1 MLLAMTIGTALGAR
15 AVLNSQSEQR
25 FSDVVSGA
33 SNSVRAD
40 LDRSF
45 TEMAALEAY
54 IRTQASLDSESF
66 QVFASTLVQ
75 RTAGAEAVGFAP
87 RISAAEA
94 EQFAD
99 QMASQGTELRDF
111 RATGV
116 QTDQYP
122 VAYIFPPL
130 EGLLATG
137 VNLAA
142 DPRFGTSVVQSLA
155 NRSPAASGPV
165 SPRTNP
171 SAQPWFFLFQPV
183 FGDPE
188 PGKHP
193 SEGPLMGYAFSVY
206 RTTDFLAAPLDRN
219 GLSDLPLQVF
229 DTTAGRPSALIFP
242 ELDEAADDELPSGWV
257 QTSVDFAGRRWTLQF
272 ETPDQFGLSILE
284 RNVWLIVLSA
294 GLGLTVFASV
304 SMFSLLRARIAAH
317 SDLDLMTSQMRVMVG
332 SAVEGIVVLDDE
344 NRLLLANRSFSEAF
358 GMPDPDLL
366 THRDWA
372 AVRESAG
379 VQFEDRDR
387 FFETLARLSVSQERS
402 LASEDVRIVNPVQR
416 TLSMSSSPITDNFGG
431 YLGRLFVF
439 RDVTAER
446 SAEEAKS
453 DFVSMVSHELR
464 TPLTSIVGYV
474 DLLREGAGGEQTLET
489 ARLLEVVSRNGN
501 RLARLVSDILDL
513 SRIDSARFDLE
524 LGEVDVRSLVTD
536 IAESVSADY
545 TAKGQRLVVQVA
557 EDIPAAWLD
566 RVRIGQVLTNLLSNG
581 HRYTPEGG
589 EVKVT
594 AYTED
599 TDLVISVSDN
609 GFGISLDDQQRV
621 FERFAR
627 VGRNGPRPAGSTGLG
642 LAVTK
647 ALVELHGGTISV
659 RSEPRVGSEFTVR
672 IPLTRADQSAA

>member
-1 MLLAMTIGTALGAR
+1 MTIGTAFGVR

-54 IRTQASLDSESF
+54 LRTQTELNNSDF

-87 RISAAEA
+87 RISASAAGDFATEMQ
-94 EQFAD
+94 EQGVD
-99 QMASQGTELRDF
+99 LNDF
-111 RATGV
+111 SPSGV
-116 QTDQYP
+116 QTDQFP
-122 VAYIFPPL
+122 VAYLFPPID
-130 EGLLATG
+130 GLIETGRNLAT
-137 VNLAA
+137 

-155 NRSPAASGPV
+155 ARSPSATGPV
-165 SPRTNP
+165 SLRTNP

-193 SEGPLMGYAFSVY
+193 SQGPLKGYAFTVY
-206 RTTDFLAAPLDRN
+206 RTADFLAAPLDRSE
-219 GLSDLPLQVF
+219 LSDLPLQVF
-229 DTTAGRPSALIFP
+229 DTTAGRASALIFP
-242 ELDEAADDELPSGWV
+242 ELDESANDELRSGWV
-257 QTSVDFAGRRWTLQF
+257 QTSIDFADRRWTLQF
-272 ETPDQFGLSILE
+272 KTPEQFGLSSLE

-304 SMFSLLRARIAAH
+304 SMFSLLKARSTAH
-317 SDLDLMTSQMRVMVG
+317 SDLDLMTSQMRVIVN

-344 NRLLLANRSFSEAF
+344 NRLLLANRSFTEAF

-379 VQFEDRDR
+379 VELEDRNR
-387 FFETLARLSVSQERS
+387 LFQTLAQLSASEERS
-402 LASEDVRIVNPVQR
+402 LASVDVRIANPVRR
-416 TLSMSSSPITDNFGG
+416 TLSMSSSPITDSFGG

-439 RDVTAER
+439 RDVTIER

-474 DLLREGAGGEQTLET
+474 DLLREGAAGEQTPET
-489 ARLLEVVSRNGN
+489 SRLLDVVSRNGN

-524 LGEVDVRSLVTD
+524 ISEVGIGSLIND
-536 IAESVSADY
+536 IVESVSTDFEQNDQQFSVDVDAS
-545 TAKGQRLVVQVA
+545 
-557 EDIPAAWLD
+557 IPAMMVD
-566 RVRIGQVLTNLLSNG
+566 RVRIGQVLTNLLSNAQ
-581 HRYTPEGG
+581 RYTPDGG
-589 EVKVT
+589 RVGLR
-594 AYTED
+594 AYVEHEN
-599 TDLVISVSDN
+599 LVLSVADS
-609 GFGISLDDQQRV
+609 GFGISREDQERV

-627 VGRNGPRPAGSTGLG
+627 VGRNGPRPEGSTGLG
-642 LAVTK
+642 LAITK
-647 ALVELHGGTISV
+647 ALVELHGGTIQIK
-659 RSEPRVGSEFTVR
+659 SESGAGSEFTVR
-672 IPLTRADQSAA
+672 VPIVRAEESAA